1 MLFSSII
8 NYTKK
13 SLRPHGLG
21 DFSVRGVFLQPLF
34 YAVHMISRIH
44 GRVLDLQ
51 VERLN
56 ESGKIT
62 MELSKKNIYIH
73 SISVTSESMEDYFLR
88 LTGGVD
94 HV

>member
-1 MLFSSII
+1 MSKRKTF
-8 NYTKK
+8 
-13 SLRPHGLG
+13 
-21 DFSVRGVFLQPLF
+21 LF

>member
-1 MLFSSII
+1 
-8 NYTKK
+8 
-13 SLRPHGLG
+13 
-21 DFSVRGVFLQPLF
+21 
-34 YAVHMISRIH
+34 MISRIH

>member
-1 MLFSSII
+1 MSKRKTF
-8 NYTKK
+8 
-13 SLRPHGLG
+13 
-21 DFSVRGVFLQPLF
+21 LF

-44 GRVLDLQ
+44 GRVLVLQ

>member
-1 MLFSSII
+1 MSKRKTF
-8 NYTKK
+8 
-13 SLRPHGLG
+13 
-21 DFSVRGVFLQPLF
+21 LF

-56 ESGKIT
+56 GSGKIT

>member
-1 MLFSSII
+1 M
-8 NYTKK
+8 
-13 SLRPHGLG
+13 
-21 DFSVRGVFLQPLF
+21 
-34 YAVHMISRIH
+34 
-44 GRVLDLQ
+44 DLQ